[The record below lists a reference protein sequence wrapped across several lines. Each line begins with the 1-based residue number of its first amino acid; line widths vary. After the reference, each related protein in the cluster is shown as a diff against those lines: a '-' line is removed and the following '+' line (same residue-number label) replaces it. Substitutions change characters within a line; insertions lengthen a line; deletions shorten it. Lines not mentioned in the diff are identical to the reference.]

1 VATATRSRPTVG
13 SPRRILWIVLGA
25 LSLGALLF
33 AAFGID
39 SPEAASVE
47 EVAGDPAIG
56 GDALPPL
63 EDPATDPTLGG
74 PAPEVVGAGFD
85 GEGEATIA
93 DGGGELV
100 VFLASWCPACQAEVP
115 ELVEW
120 VEAGGLPD
128 DVELTAVVTGLDAT
142 RPNWP
147 PQEWLEEEG
156 WPGAVLVDDADGSV
170 AAAYGLSG
178 TPFTVAVRDGEVV
191 ARFAGQ
197 LPAGGFDELAAAV
210 SGG

>member
-1 VATATRSRPTVG
+1 MATATRSRPTAG
-13 SPRRILWIVLGA
+13 SPRRILWYVLGV

-39 SPEAASVE
+39 SPSAASVE
-47 EVAGDPAIG
+47 EVAGDPTVT

-63 EDPATDPTLGG
+63 EDPATDPTLGA
-74 PAPEVVGAGFD
+74 PVPEVVGAGFD
-85 GEGEATIA
+85 GA
-93 DGGGELV
+93 DGVTIGDGAELV

-128 DVELTAVVTGLDAT
+128 DVELIAVVTGLDAT

-170 AAAYGLSG
+170 AEAYGLSG
-178 TPFTVAVRDGEVV
+178 TPFTVAARDGEVV
-191 ARFAGQ
+191 ARVAGQ
-197 LPAGGFDELAAAV
+197 LPAGGFDQLAAAV
-210 SGG
+210 SAG